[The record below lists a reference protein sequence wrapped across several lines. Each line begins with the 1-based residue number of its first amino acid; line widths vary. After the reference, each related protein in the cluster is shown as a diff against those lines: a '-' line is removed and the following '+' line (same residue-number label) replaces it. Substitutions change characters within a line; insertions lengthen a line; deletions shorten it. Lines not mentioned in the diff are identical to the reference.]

1 MRVELGV
8 VCRPFLRVASLS
20 GRLTAL
26 SPLPSFLP
34 VANSMEGFVV
44 LTGRSL
50 RRGRGS
56 LASSSRSTG
65 KAPAASQKRAS
76 QGSGSQRTK
85 RRKTK
90 PNEAP
95 AEPLIY
101 REVES
106 NSDPEPPPRQASTQ
120 TRVEIHGQWYRR
132 SDEVAQKAKARTKSS
147 HIWAIKKTVLNI
159 SLLTINCNSTP
170 CQALQYIKYH
180 LVEPVEPVREPV
192 RSFKWAIGWLS
203 SSNL

>member
-1 MRVELGV
+1 M
-8 VCRPFLRVASLS
+8 CRPFLRVASLS

-34 VANSMEGFVV
+34 VANSMEGFVGV
-44 LTGRSL
+44 TGRSL

-132 SDEVAQKAKARTKSS
+132 SNKVAQKAKACIKSL
-147 HIWAIKKTVLNI
+147 HIWGEGKG
-159 SLLTINCNSTP
+159 
-170 CQALQYIKYH
+170 YIIIHKATG
-180 LVEPVEPVREPV
+180 V
-192 RSFKWAIGWLS
+192 
-203 SSNL
+203 